1 MQWLQAMNSSAKQQG
16 HCAGYQSFRIIQ
28 CDQVWQ
34 EAIFKT
40 INCEVL
46 VSMDGRAAIS
56 RGKLENLLSSAHAD
70 EPTSAYGVVL

>member
-1 MQWLQAMNSSAKQQG
+1 MQDIEVSELFSV
-16 HCAGYQSFRIIQ
+16 
-28 CDQVWQ
+28 DQVWQ

-70 EPTSAYGVVL
+70 EPTSAYGVFLYKESC